1 MVRTVVLVPISVDRR
16 VWLPLTRVITVVTGW
31 SSVVTRAEVL
41 VIGVVSF
48 EDEEAGGGVELA
60 AADEGDRFG
69 DDDGCCEG
77 EDKGG
82 VEGGVD

>member
-1 MVRTVVLVPISVDRR
+1 
-16 VWLPLTRVITVVTGW
+16 
-31 SSVVTRAEVL
+31 VTRAEVL